1 MANMSERSEARR
13 YLLQI
18 RRLEEMIGQK
28 QTQLAELEEMATSGG
43 AIRYDKDKVVTQ
55 LRTDTLENRVIRYVD
70 LTAEIQQNIRDY
82 LSLKNSII
90 NEIHQLEDVRYIT
103 ILHDYYV
110 DDRDMMEIALK
121 LGYSYYHTVRLNRE
135 ALEEFWRKHNAK
147 R

>member
-1 MANMSERSEARR
+1 MSDRSEARR

-82 LSLKNSII
+82 IFLKNSII

-135 ALEEFWRKHNAK
+135 ALEEFWRKHNDK

>member
-1 MANMSERSEARR
+1 MSERSEARL

-18 RRLEEMIGQK
+18 RMLEEMIGQK
-28 QTQLAELEEMATSGG
+28 QMQLAELEEMATSGG

-55 LRTDTLENRVIRYVD
+55 LRTDTLENRVIQYVD

-82 LSLKNSII
+82 VSLKNSII

>member
-1 MANMSERSEARR
+1 MSDRSEARR

-28 QTQLAELEEMATSGG
+28 QTQLSELEEMATSGG

-82 LSLKNSII
+82 IFLKNSII

>member
-1 MANMSERSEARR
+1 MSDRNEARR
-13 YLLQI
+13 YLLKI

-90 NEIHQLEDVRYIT
+90 NEIHQLEDIRYIT

-110 DDRDMMEIALK
+110 DNRDMMEIALK

>member
-1 MANMSERSEARR
+1 MSERSEARR

-28 QTQLAELEEMATSGG
+28 QMQLSELEEMATSGG

-82 LSLKNSII
+82 ILLKNSII

-135 ALEEFWRKHNAK
+135 ALEEFWRKHNDK